1 MKWTL
6 SQVYWGKVIWGTAFS
21 KRVEKIKEVQT
32 FLPKLLNLSVLR
44 QTIVTAKGSIKDIFV
59 TREQALE
66 SDVQYQSFSFKFQP
80 SEDDNDHSENDGTTA
95 AASICSPSSVM
106 SKSKAASYLSVSKST
121 TSQDMDSAGT
131 SVDEW
136 SIDSTPPVSSFS
148 RVEYRSPLLKVV
160 PEPQMSSAVGRSNPS
175 NFNSISL
182 NNYVGMPMSAR
193 DFISGPLHS
202 TPHSSNSYPPH
213 FMRDQHLM
221 GSFAMGRDVASPIG
235 LGPSAFSSHPQ
246 VSDLLGQGREHLYRR
261 HSLDSPT
268 GLFSE
273 SFFQS
278 PIPQAM
284 EMPVD
289 NWQYNIDHRSPFRRG
304 RENKEDDFGQQVQQQ
319 QHEMQQTL
327 TIGRRK
333 TLPNPPD
340 AVEIAYNEH
349 YQQQPSDDFYYA
361 RRIAETHSFSPL
373 PSPYP
378 SHNQQ
383 SFYQHLNVQRP
394 HEPFHR
400 DNFPHINTE
409 LLYSQEKESNERVQQ
424 HQRLRD
430 SRHSISHSHSNLS
443 QMRGDK
449 VYTHPIVRT
458 ERINTIALTRVEQT
472 PPLPP
477 PLSYLSALRDSAI
490 SVPDITAS
498 PKG

>member
-1 MKWTL
+1 
-6 SQVYWGKVIWGTAFS
+6 VYWGKVIWGTAFS
-21 KRVEKIKEVQT
+21 KRVEKIKEMQI

-44 QTIVTAKGSIKDIFV
+44 QTIATAKGSIKDIFV

-66 SDVQYQSFSFKFQP
+66 SDLQYQSFSFKFQR
-80 SEDDNDHSENDGTTA
+80 SEDDHDHVENDGTTA
-95 AASICSPSSVM
+95 AASICSPSSVK
-106 SKSKAASYLSVSKST
+106 SKSKATSYLSVSKST
-121 TSQDMDSAGT
+121 TSHDMDSAGT

-148 RVEYRSPLLKVV
+148 RMEYRSPLLKVV
-160 PEPQMSSAVGRSNPS
+160 PEPQMPSAVGRTNPPTFS
-175 NFNSISL
+175 SISL
-182 NNYVGMPMSAR
+182 NNYAVTPLTAR
-193 DFISGPLHS
+193 DFTSDPPLS
-202 TPHSSNSYPPH
+202 TPHPTNSYPPH

-221 GSFAMGRDVASPIG
+221 GSFGMGRDVSSPIG

-246 VSDLLGQGREHLYRR
+246 GSDSLGQGREHLYRR

-278 PIPQAM
+278 PIPIPQAM

-289 NWQYNIDHRSPFRRG
+289 NWRYDIDHKSPFRNR
-304 RENKEDDFGQQVQQQ
+304 RENEEDNFGQQVQQQ
-319 QHEMQQTL
+319 QYEIQQKL

-361 RRIAETHSFSPL
+361 RRIAESHSYTP
-373 PSPYP
+373 PQGPY
-378 SHNQQ
+378 SSNNQQ
-383 SFYQHLNVQRP
+383 PLYQQRP
-394 HEPFHR
+394 YEPFHR

-409 LLYSQEKESNERVQQ
+409 LSYSQEEESYERVQQ

-430 SRHSISHSHSNLS
+430 SRHSISYTQSNLS
-443 QMRGDK
+443 QMRGEK
-449 VYTHPIVRT
+449 VYTHPTVRT
-458 ERINTIALTRVEQT
+458 ERIKPIPLTRAEKSPV
-472 PPLPP
+472 PPL
-477 PLSYLSALRDSAI
+477 PLSYLSVLRDSGI
-490 SVPDITAS
+490 STPDITAS